1 MLDLENS
8 IDSLRF
14 KLCIVIRNSYNELSL
29 QRVLVGILGL
39 HVDLTSNDDGSEI
52 SMQIQ
57 GECSAE
63 DIQQAA
69 LILSPL
75 TLEYID
81 ENAEWEGG
89 MLGLMQI
96 VIFSQISQIITKS
109 TSK

>member
-1 MLDLENS
+1 M
-8 IDSLRF
+8 
-14 KLCIVIRNSYNELSL
+14 
-29 QRVLVGILGL
+29 LGL
-39 HVDLTSNDDGSEI
+39 HVDLTSNNDGSEV

-69 LILSPL
+69 LILSPI
-75 TLEYID
+75 TLEYLD
-81 ENAEWEGG
+81 ENPKWEGG

-96 VIFSQISQIITKS
+96 VIFSQISQLITKS